1 MPGRETARRPR
12 LRRPNRGGIIAL
24 VAVVALLVLLTS
36 LRGIAGLYTDY
47 LWFHSLGLAGVW
59 KTIVGSKIALTLI
72 FLAIFFVLQFTN
84 LLIADRLAPAFRP
97 PGPEEELR
105 ERYHAIIGHRAGL
118 VRWSISG
125 LFALIA
131 ASGVSSQ
138 WNEWILFTH
147 SKKFNIV
154 DEQFHKDV
162 GFYVFRLPFLSFV
175 VNWTFAAVV
184 TIFLVTATMHFL
196 NGGIRSRTANDTQRV
211 TPQVKAHLS
220 LLLGV
225 LALIKAADYWLGRYQ
240 LTAST
245 RGFVDGAG
253 YTDVKALLP
262 AISLLMVISLFS
274 FVLLIVNIWRRGW
287 VFPVVTVGLWAL
299 VAIVAGTIYPAFI
312 QRFRVDPAESQR
324 EQVYIERN
332 IRATREAFKIV
343 PGQDVE
349 VSQFPYTSQITPA
362 DIRANAD
369 LLTEARLLDPLEEH
383 NTFQSLQ
390 GLKSIYRFPGD
401 SLDVDQYLINGK
413 ETQVIIGARVL
424 DVSREASFEKK
435 HVSNTHGSGVA
446 IAYANQVDAQGLPEF
461 LVQGV
466 PPEVDPAFVDP
477 IDQPQIYFGEDLSGY
492 AIIGA
497 TRPEVDYVDKQN
509 VEQTI
514 FSQGVGGVKLGSFFR
529 RAMFALRFGQID
541 PLISSYITSNSRV
554 LYVRDIRER
563 VQKVAPFLQWD
574 SDPYPV
580 LSNGHV
586 VYMIDG
592 YTTSSHYPNAQRAD
606 TTSVPS
612 GSGLRSNFNYVRNS
626 VKATIDAYDGT
637 VHIYKYDPNDP
648 ILAAYASAFP
658 DLFQSMAEM
667 PPDLYA
673 HIRYPLDLFRVQSAM
688 WSRYH
693 VSEASAFHDGLR
705 WWAIAQEP
713 GREVPKNNNSSAP
726 VDTTVPAVPKSQPQ
740 VSPYYVQMRLPGETD
755 LSYVAV
761 RTFVPFAEKSS
772 SASADE
778 ANRRQN
784 LTAMI
789 VAENDASKPV
799 KLKVFELPGDNPPAG
814 PAIVAARINTVPD
827 ISKEI
832 TLLNTEGTTV
842 RFGDLLTYPIANSFL
857 YVLPLY
863 VTGAG
868 SADVVTTKVPAL
880 SKVIVAYGST
890 ADQIA
895 IGDSFSQAL
904 ANLFGQSFDDIF
916 GTQSTPTTSNPGTTT
931 PSTGA
936 SAPDPRIAD
945 LVRTI
950 QSKYAD
956 ADTALRAGNLS
967 GYADIQ
973 SQIKTLVDQLSALI
987 PK

>member
-1 MPGRETARRPR
+1 
-12 LRRPNRGGIIAL
+12 LRRPNRGGIVAL
-24 VAVVALLVLLTS
+24 VAVVALIVLLTS
-36 LRGIAGLYTDY
+36 LRGIAGFYTDY
-47 LWFHSLGLAGVW
+47 LWFHSLNLAGVW
-59 KTIVGSKIALTLI
+59 KTIVGSKMVLTLI
-72 FLAIFFVLQFTN
+72 FLAIFFILQFTN

-147 SKKFNIV
+147 SQKFNIV

-184 TIFLVTATMHFL
+184 TIFIVTATMHFL
-196 NGGIRSRTANDTQRV
+196 NGGIRSRTANDSQRV

-225 LALIKAADYWLGRYQ
+225 LALIKAADYWLGRYE
-240 LTAST
+240 LTGST

-253 YTDVKALLP
+253 YTDVKAQLP

-274 FVLLIVNIWRRGW
+274 FVLLVVNIWRRGW

-332 IRATREAFKIV
+332 IRATREAFNIE
-343 PGQDVE
+343 PNQDIE
-349 VSQFPYTSQITPA
+349 ISEFPYESQITA
-362 DIRANAD
+362 NDIRANAD
-369 LLTEARLLDPLEEH
+369 LLTQARLLDPLEVH

-401 SLDVDQYLINGK
+401 SLDVDQYLIDD
-413 ETQVIIGARVL
+413 ELTQVLIGARVL

-435 HVSNTHGSGVA
+435 HVSNTHGYGVA
-446 IAYANQVDAQGLPEF
+446 ISYANKVNAQGLPEF

-466 PPEVDPAFVDP
+466 PAEPAQEFVDP
-477 IDQPQIYFGEDLSGY
+477 LDKQQIYYGERLGGY
-492 AIIGA
+492 AITGA
-497 TRPEVDYVDKQN
+497 TRPEVDYLDKNNQEVTVFN
-509 VEQTI
+509 KD
-514 FSQGVGGVKLGSFFR
+514 VGGVKMGSIFR

-554 LYVRDIRER
+554 LYIRDIRER
-563 VQKVAPFLQWD
+563 VEKIAPFIRWD

-580 LSNGHV
+580 LSGGHV

-592 YTTSSHYPNAQRAD
+592 YTTSNHYPNSQRAD
-606 TTSVPS
+606 TTSVPD
-612 GSGLRSNFNYVRNS
+612 GSGLRTSFNYVRNS

-637 VHIYKYDPNDP
+637 VKLYKYDPNDP
-648 ILAAYASAFP
+648 ILIAYASAFP
-658 DLFQSMAEM
+658 ELFTPMSEM
-667 PPDLYA
+667 PDDIKA
-673 HIRYPLDLFRVQSAM
+673 HVRYPLDLLRVQTAM

-693 VSEASAFHDGLR
+693 VDEANAFHDGLR

-713 GREVPKNNNSSAP
+713 GREVPKNQTADSTQTTSTAP
-726 VDTTVPAVPKSQPQ
+726 PPKSQPQ
-740 VSPYYVQMRLPGETD
+740 VSPYYVQMKLPGEDT
-755 LSYVAV
+755 LSWVAV

-772 SASADE
+772 SAAADE

-784 LTAMI
+784 ITAMM
-789 VAENDASKPV
+789 VAQNNADKPV
-799 KLKVFELPGDNPPAG
+799 KLHVYELPGDNPPAG
-814 PAIVAARINTVPD
+814 PAIVAARINTVPE

-832 TLLNTEGTTV
+832 TLLNAEGTTV
-842 RFGDLLTYPIANSFL
+842 RFGDMLTYPIENSFL

-863 VTGAG
+863 VTGDEK
-868 SADVVTTKVPAL
+868 ADVVTTKVPAL
-880 SKVIVAYGST
+880 SKVIVAYGSS

-904 ANLFGQSFDDIF
+904 SKLFGQSFDDIF
-916 GTQSTPTTSNPGTTT
+916 GAQPTTTPTTT
-931 PSTGA
+931 PSTTPGG
-936 SAPDPRIAD
+936 STTLDPRVKQLANS
-945 LVRTI
+945 I
-950 QSKYAD
+950 QARYAD
-956 ADTALRAGNLS
+956 ADAALKTGNLKR
-967 GYADIQ
+967 YAELQDE
-973 SQIKTLVDQLSALI
+973 IKTLVDQLNTLVG
-987 PK
+987 K

>member
-1 MPGRETARRPR
+1 MPDRESTRRPR

-36 LRGIAGLYTDY
+36 LRGIAAFYTDY
-47 LWFHSLGLAGVW
+47 LWFHSLGLGGVW
-59 KTIVGSKIALTLI
+59 KTIVGSKLSLTLI

-147 SKKFNIV
+147 SQNFGIV

-196 NGGIRSRTANDTQRV
+196 NGGIRSRTAGDHQRV

-225 LALIKAADYWLGRYQ
+225 LALIKAADYWLGRYE
-240 LTAST
+240 LTGSS

-253 YTDVKALLP
+253 YTDVKAQLP
-262 AISLLMVISLFS
+262 AINLLMVISLFS
-274 FVLLIVNIWRRGW
+274 FVLLVVNIWRRGW

-332 IRATREAFKIV
+332 IRATREAFNIE
-343 PGQDVE
+343 PGQDIEIGVFDYE
-349 VSQFPYTSQITPA
+349 SQLTA
-362 DIRANAD
+362 NDIRANAD
-369 LLTEARLLDPLEEH
+369 LLQQARLLDPLEVH

-390 GLKSIYRFPGD
+390 GLKTIYRFAGE
-401 SLDVDQYLINGK
+401 SLDIDQYLVDGK
-413 ETQVIIGARVL
+413 LTQVLIGARVL
-424 DVSREASFEKK
+424 DVSREASFERK

-446 IAYANQVDAQGLPEF
+446 VSYANRVNAQGLPEF

-466 PPEVDPAFVDP
+466 PAEVSPSFIDPL
-477 IDQPQIYFGEDLSGY
+477 DQPQIYFGEDLSGY

-497 TRPEVDYVDKQN
+497 TRPEVDYIDKQN
-509 VEQTI
+509 QEVTI
-514 FSQGVGGVKLGSFFR
+514 FSQGVGGVKLGSVFR
-529 RAMFALRFGQID
+529 RAMFSLRFGQID
-541 PLISSYITSNSRV
+541 PLISSYITSDSHV
-554 LYVRDIRER
+554 LYIRDIRER
-563 VQKVAPFLQWD
+563 IEKVAPFLHWD

-580 LSNGHV
+580 LHDGRV

-592 YTTSSHYPNAQRAD
+592 YTTSNHYPNAQRAD
-606 TTSVPS
+606 TTSVPD
-612 GSGLRSNFNYVRNS
+612 GSGLRTSFNYVRNS

-637 VHIYKYDPNDP
+637 VRIYKYDPDDP
-648 ILAAYASAFP
+648 ILIAYASAFP
-658 DLFQSMAEM
+658 DLFHSMSEM
-667 PPDLYA
+667 PRDLQA
-673 HIRYPLDLFRVQSAM
+673 HIRYPLDLLRVQSAM
-688 WSRYH
+688 WAKYH
-693 VSEASAFHDGLR
+693 VSEANAFHDGLR

-713 GREVPKNNNSSAP
+713 GREVPKTQNNDNAATGTA
-726 VDTTVPAVPKSQPQ
+726 TTPAPKSQPQ
-740 VSPYYVQMRLPGETD
+740 VSPYYVQMKLPGEAE

-772 SASADE
+772 NAAADE
-778 ANRRQN
+778 GNRRQN
-784 LTAMI
+784 ITAML
-789 VAENDASKPV
+789 VAQNDASKPV
-799 KLKVFELPGDNPPAG
+799 KLRIYELPGDNPPAG
-814 PAIVAARINTVPD
+814 PAIVSARINTVPE

-832 TLLNTEGTTV
+832 SLLNTEGTTV

-863 VTGAG
+863 VTGEEK
-868 SADVVTTKVPAL
+868 ADVVTTKVPAL
-880 SKVIVAYGST
+880 SKVIVAYGSS

-895 IGDSFSQAL
+895 IGDSFNQAL
-904 ANLFGQSFDDIF
+904 SKLFGQSFDDIL
-916 GTQSTPTTSNPGTTT
+916 GGQTPTPGGSTPPPTTGGS
-931 PSTGA
+931 A
-936 SAPDPRIAD
+936 SDPRVAE

-950 QSKYAD
+950 QGKQAD
-956 ADTALRAGNLS
+956 AQAALRAVDLKT
-967 GYADIQ
+967 YATIQ
-973 SQIKTLVDQLSALI
+973 DEIKLLIDQLATLVVN
-987 PK
+987 